1 MILSCKDIH
10 ASYGQSQI
18 LFGVDLD
25 VSQGE
30 LIALLGVNGAGK
42 STLLRTICGLM
53 RPSQGQIHYLGSPIH
68 GNQPESI
75 AKLGISMVPG
85 GQGVFP
91 TLSVEDNLRIAQ
103 WQIRKSLT
111 DKKARLDY
119 ALTVFPALSNR
130 YKQLAGNLSGGE
142 QQMLALAQ
150 SLITAPKLLLIDEL
164 SLGLAPIVVGSLI
177 QVVRS
182 VNEYGTT
189 VILVEQSLNLALELC
204 NRAIFMEKGT
214 VRFDGP
220 SFELKHRPDLLRSV
234 FLDSKP
240 SSTKDLSYSSEPYRV
255 APLPGEPYRVAPLP
269 GEPYGVAPLPGE
281 PYGVAPLAN
290 NTSGG
295 SNAKVAN
302 IVLETRNISI
312 RFGAILALQDINF
325 ILHDGEIMSI
335 IGANGAGKTTL
346 FDIISGFLKP
356 DSGRVILNS
365 KNVTRWSPARRALFG
380 LGRSFQDALLFS
392 SLTVE
397 ETIKIALDRHLLS
410 KDPISLSFGF
420 PQARFSE
427 RESTEKCSW
436 LMSITGLENFGNKFL
451 SELSTGTRRMVDLA
465 CSLAHDPNVLL
476 LDEPAAGIAQKE
488 TEALGPL
495 IRRIRDEVGTSIL
508 IIEHDIPLIRAISD
522 RVMALELGQ
531 VLTTGTTDEVTSDP
545 RVVASYLGAELS
557 AINRSGEVSL

>member
-119 ALTVFPALSNR
+119 ALTLFPALSNR

-240 SSTKDLSYSSEPYRV
+240 SSTKDLSYSS
-255 APLPGEPYRVAPLP
+255 
-269 GEPYGVAPLPGE
+269 E